1 VNLED
6 LPDQA
11 VLLDASGQVVTVNR
25 LWTEA
30 AGRYQGLGVRPAPGE
45 SYLEALRGP
54 DPSLLEAVESVLS
67 GRATRATL
75 EYSCFEELERR
86 HFMAL
91 IWRLG
96 EETVALHQDV
106 TPAVSRRRRWAHEV
120 NNSLTALMCYLSLGM
135 PMLEPGSAA
144 REHLVPA
151 EEAARQLL
159 DLVNQRP
166 N

>member
-1 VNLED
+1 MNLED

-11 VLLDASGQVVTVNR
+11 VLLDSSGQVVRVNR
-25 LWTEA
+25 LWA
-30 AGRYQGLGVRPAPGE
+30 AASGRYDGLGVRPALGD
-45 SYLEALRGP
+45 SYIDALRGP
-54 DPSLLEAVESVLS
+54 DSTLLEAVEGVLNGQPS
-67 GRATRATL
+67 RATL

-86 HFMAL
+86 HFLAL

-96 EETVALHQDV
+96 EGTIVLHQDV
-106 TPAVSRRRRWAHEV
+106 TPAVARRRRWAHEV
-120 NNSLTALMCYLSLGM
+120 NNCLTALMCYLSLGM

-159 DLVNQRP
+159 QLVNQRP